1 MNVSIIHELVDPI
14 NFVSTMKDLI
24 RAWNVIVLVKAV
36 MVMDQTCVRS
46 VLRDIHLKMANVK
59 VSNVKI

>member
-1 MNVSIIHELVDPI
+1 MNVSIIHELVDLI

-46 VLRDIHLKMANVK
+46 VLPDIHLKMANVK